1 MPTTHVEA
9 LAAYAMAFE
18 HTFADDDWSRLEPH
32 FAPEAER
39 EVLGGG
45 PLAFHSVG
53 RGAVI
58 ADLKRNVEDLDRR
71 FDLRIPEV
79 LAGPEQ
85 RDGAVW
91 MDWRLTLRRAG
102 IPDLVVEG
110 SHGTWHADGR
120 ITRIEEHVSDAI
132 GAEVEAYVARHARA
146 LKPAPGAEPIREG
159 RMRSLVE
166 TYARAKSRA
175 DVAGAMAVC
184 SDDFV
189 LDTPSFGIASRN
201 REETV
206 GHLHAF
212 FHAFPDYGVRV
223 ERSTF
228 APGAAACW
236 GTARMSLQG
245 GFLTLAATNRTAEVP
260 FCSAFTFAG
269 DRLAS
274 ERFFLDLATLCD
286 GIGVPIADMQAALAQ
301 IRAAA

>member
-1 MPTTHVEA
+1 MSHPVEE

-18 HTFADDDWSRLEPH
+18 HTFADDDWQRLTPH
-32 FAPEAER
+32 FTPDAER

-45 PLAFHSVG
+45 PLAIHSVG
-53 RGAVI
+53 REHVI

-79 LAGPEQ
+79 LAGPEE

-110 SHGTWHADGR
+110 RHGTRHRDGR
-120 ITRIEEHVSDAI
+120 ITRIEEHVSDAVG
-132 GAEVEAYVARHARA
+132 GAVERYLTRHAAA
-146 LKPAPGAEPIREG
+146 LKPAAAEPMRDG

-184 SDDFV
+184 GEGFV
-189 LDTPSFGIASRN
+189 LDTPSFGIASRS

-206 GHLHAF
+206 GQLHAF
-212 FHAFPDYGVRV
+212 FHAFPDYGVTL
-223 ERSTF
+223 EHMTF
-228 APGAAACW
+228 GAGAVGCW
-236 GTARMSLQG
+236 GRARMTLKG
-245 GFLTLAATNRTAEVP
+245 AFLNIAATDRTADVP
-260 FCSAFTFAG
+260 VFSAFTFAD
-269 DRLAS
+269 DRLAG
-274 ERFFLDLATLCD
+274 ERFFVDLAMLCD
-286 GIGVPIADMQAALAQ
+286 GIGVRIEEMQAALAQ